1 MNLACSMNVI
11 AAFSSIDSVAILPL
25 VLGSLK
31 SQRSA
36 NIDQPTDEFAKNAKG
51 FIHADI
57 E

>member
-11 AAFSSIDSVAILPL
+11 AAFSSINSVAILPL

-36 NIDQPTDEFAKNAKG
+36 NIDQPTDECAKDAKG